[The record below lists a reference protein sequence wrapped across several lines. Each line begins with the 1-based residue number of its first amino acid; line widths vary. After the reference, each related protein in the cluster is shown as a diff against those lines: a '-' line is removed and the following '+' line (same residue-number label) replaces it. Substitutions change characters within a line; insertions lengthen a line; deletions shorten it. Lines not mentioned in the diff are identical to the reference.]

1 VKTCIIM
8 DDSRGHKRT
17 HESTIAWVIHATF
30 QTSRGLSS
38 LKLIFCVCKRIAA
51 IVGGR
56 IPALIILE
64 VRQG

>member
-1 VKTCIIM
+1 M

-17 HESTIAWVIHATF
+17 HQSIIAWVIHATF
-30 QTSRGLSS
+30 HASRGLSS
-38 LKLIFCVCKRIAA
+38 LQLTFCICKGIAA
-51 IVGGR
+51 IVGER